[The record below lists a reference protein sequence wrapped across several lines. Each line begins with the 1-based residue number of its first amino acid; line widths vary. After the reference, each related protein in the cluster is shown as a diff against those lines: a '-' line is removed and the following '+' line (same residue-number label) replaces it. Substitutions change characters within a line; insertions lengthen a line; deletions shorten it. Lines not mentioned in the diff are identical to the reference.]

1 MCFQKIILSLF
12 IILIPFGSF
21 AQVSKNYF
29 DRFGYETSESNSYY
43 YRENIGGNRYL
54 SYYTETKSRY
64 FEGNILNASSYSEK
78 NNIYEGQCIWYHKNG
93 NTLAIR
99 NFDLNGK
106 EVGVSIYYFENGT
119 KQKEVD
125 FTKDLNTNKSD
136 FDKNGGS
143 GKVFEDNFNNSSNNW
158 FLTKNDIG
166 EVTLQDNKL
175 TITAATAK
183 GNSRYINFPIQSE
196 NYTIELGVNTVDLK
210 NGKVGLIYGFQ
221 NWDNYNYFLISNFG
235 FYIGSV
241 KEEVSYSSIDGMY
254 CASLNKN
261 GNNNLKIES
270 DGEKDLFYV
279 NGELIF
285 KTNAKDLI
293 GDNVGFAL
301 SGFSKAHINS
311 LKIKDIN
318 PGNSSNT
325 PKIRDVKSS
334 GSGIILTSNGIVAT
348 NYHVVED
355 AKQIFIDITNEENV
369 KSYKAKVIQK
379 DEINDLA
386 ILKIEDEGFTPT
398 IKIEYSF
405 SNLGTVDVGAQVYT
419 IGYPLALNGLGTSA
433 KFVDGRISSKMGYR
447 NAINSYQTSI
457 PVQPGNSGGPLF
469 DKNGELAGI
478 MVATVQNTDNVSYAI
493 KLSYLLNL
501 IDVLPEKIQIPNNQ
515 SLKNVSLE
523 NQIKNL
529 SKNVVL
535 IKCK

>member
-1 MCFQKIILSLF
+1 MIFQKTILSF
-12 IILIPFGSF
+12 FVYLIPIGVIGQISR
-21 AQVSKNYF
+21 AYF
-29 DRFGYETSESNSYY
+29 DRLGNETSESNSYY

-54 SYYTETKSRY
+54 SFYTSTKSRY
-64 FEGNILNASSYSEK
+64 FEGNILNATSYSEK

-93 NTLAIR
+93 NTSAIR

-106 EVGVSIYYFENGT
+106 EIGVSIYYFENGT

-125 FTKDLNTNKSD
+125 FTKDLNTNKYD
-136 FDKNGGS
+136 FDKDGGS

-158 FLTKNDIG
+158 FLTKNEIG
-166 EVTLQDNKL
+166 EVVIQDNKL
-175 TITAATAK
+175 TISAATAK

-196 NYTIELGVNTVDLK
+196 NYTIELGLNTADLN

-221 NWDNYNYFLISNFG
+221 NWDNYNYFLVSNFG
-235 FYIGSV
+235 FYIGNV
-241 KEEVSYSSIDGMY
+241 TEGVSYSSIDGMF
-254 CASLNKN
+254 CSSLNKN
-261 GNNNLKIES
+261 GNNLLKIES
-270 DGEKDLFYV
+270 DGEKDLYYV

-293 GDNVGFAL
+293 GNNVGFAL
-301 SGFSKAHINS
+301 SGFSKAHITS

-318 PGNSSNT
+318 PENSANA
-325 PKIRDVKSS
+325 PKIRDIKSS
-334 GSGIILTSNGIVAT
+334 GSGIILTSDGYVVT

-355 AKQIFIDITNEENV
+355 AKQIFIDITNEDNV

-379 DEINDLA
+379 DDINDLA
-386 ILKIEDEGFTPT
+386 ILKIEDDGFSPNL
-398 IKIEYSF
+398 KIEYSF

-469 DKNGELAGI
+469 DKNGELVGI

-493 KLSYLLNL
+493 KLSYLNNL
-501 IDVLPEKIQIPNNQ
+501 IDILPDKILIPNNQ
-515 SLKNVSLE
+515 TLKYVSLE